1 MNPYQILGLQ
11 QNSSIDDVE
20 RAYKKLAFQFH
31 PDRNPG
37 DAESEKKFREIQD
50 AYDRIKKPENFQS
63 ENFQTGGFNSP
74 FDIIFPF
81 FNEDPNVTINLTINV
96 ILLEKIQ

>member
-50 AYDRIKKPENFQS
+50 AYDRIKNQKI
-63 ENFQTGGFNSP
+63 FNQKISKQA
-74 FDIIFPF
+74 D
-81 FNEDPNVTINLTINV
+81 LTLLL
-96 ILLEKIQ
+96 ILYFHFSMKIQMLQ